1 MLDRSLPRSLLSR
14 WTATHAGI
22 PMSEERK
29 VSARSSAR
37 TGKPPA
43 IEVFLDRYVGN
54 GIHLFLSLL
63 AIVIVIAAA
72 IAAVDVIVRDFP
84 QLWRQGTNQYDAL
97 HHVIQNILLV
107 AIAGELGLLL
117 LFHRAGAA
125 IEVII
130 FVVARKMVTPD
141 ISGVELLLGSASLIG
156 LVAARRYFIR
166 EKNEG
171 NES

>member
-1 MLDRSLPRSLLSR
+1 
-14 WTATHAGI
+14 
-22 PMSEERK
+22 MSEERK
-29 VSARSSAR
+29 VSAKSSAR

-43 IEVFLDRYVGN
+43 IEIFLDRYVGN
-54 GIHLFLSLL
+54 GIHLFLSFL

-72 IAAVDVIVRDFP
+72 IATVDILIRDFP
-84 QLWRQGTNQYDAL
+84 QLWRQTGNEYDVL
-97 HHVIQNILLV
+97 HRVIQSILLV

-141 ISGVELLLGSASLIG
+141 ISGVELLLGTASLVG
-156 LVAARRYFIR
+156 LVIVRHYFIR
-166 EKNEG
+166 DKKPAT
-171 NES
+171 

>member
-1 MLDRSLPRSLLSR
+1 MQ
-14 WTATHAGI
+14 
-22 PMSEERK
+22 EESK
-29 VSARSSAR
+29 DSAKSSAR
-37 TGKPPA
+37 TGEAPA
-43 IEVFLDRYVGN
+43 LEVFLDRYVGN

-63 AIVIVIAAA
+63 AIVIVVAAA
-72 IAAVDVIVRDFP
+72 IALVDVLIRDFP
-84 QLWRQGTNQYDAL
+84 QLWQRAGNEYDIL
-97 HHVIQNILLV
+97 HHVIQSILLV

-166 EKNEG
+166 EKNER

>member
-1 MLDRSLPRSLLSR
+1 MDHEETKDK
-14 WTATHAGI
+14 TA
-22 PMSEERK
+22 
-29 VSARSSAR
+29 SSAR
-37 TGKPPA
+37 TGDTPA
-43 IEVFLDRYVGN
+43 IEIFLDRYVGN
-54 GIHLFLSLL
+54 GIHLFLSVL
-63 AIVIVIAAA
+63 AIVIVVAAA
-72 IAAVDVIVRDFP
+72 IALVDILIRDFP
-84 QLWRQGTNQYDAL
+84 QLWRQTGDEYAVL
-97 HHVIQNILLV
+97 HHVIQSILLV

-166 EKNEG
+166 EKKDHELR
-171 NES
+171 

>member
-1 MLDRSLPRSLLSR
+1 
-14 WTATHAGI
+14 
-22 PMSEERK
+22 MSEERK
-29 VSARSSAR
+29 VSAKSSAR

-43 IEVFLDRYVGN
+43 IEIFLDRYVGN
-54 GIHLFLSLL
+54 GIHLFLSFL

-72 IAAVDVIVRDFP
+72 IATVDILIRDFP
-84 QLWRQGTNQYDAL
+84 QLWRQTGNEYEVL
-97 HHVIQNILLV
+97 HRVIQNILLV

-141 ISGVELLLGSASLIG
+141 ISGVELLLGTASLVG
-156 LVAARRYFIR
+156 LVIARHYFIR
-166 EKNEG
+166 NQ
-171 NES
+171 NAST

>member
-1 MLDRSLPRSLLSR
+1 
-14 WTATHAGI
+14 
-22 PMSEERK
+22 MSEERK
-29 VSARSSAR
+29 VSAKSSAR

-43 IEVFLDRYVGN
+43 IEIFLDRYVGN
-54 GIHLFLSLL
+54 GIHLFLSFL

-72 IAAVDVIVRDFP
+72 IATVDILIREFP
-84 QLWRQGTNQYDAL
+84 QLWRQTGNEYDVL
-97 HHVIQNILLV
+97 HRVIQSILLV

-141 ISGVELLLGSASLIG
+141 ISGVELLLGTVSLVG
-156 LVAARRYFIR
+156 LVIVRHYFIR
-166 EKNEG
+166 DQ
-171 NES
+171 SAST